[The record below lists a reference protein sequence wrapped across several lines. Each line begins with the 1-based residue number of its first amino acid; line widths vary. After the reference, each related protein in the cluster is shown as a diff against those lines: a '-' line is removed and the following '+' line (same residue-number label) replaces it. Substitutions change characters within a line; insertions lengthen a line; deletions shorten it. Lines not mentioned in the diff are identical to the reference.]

1 MKINNS
7 EMVVKRFRIH
17 FKHSLNR
24 IDAKG
29 LVTDSKAPTE
39 PITIMETELAY
50 YPASL
55 LIVPNSKGDLE
66 FITAKELGKLFVEF
80 FRFAFSSTI
89 KIRDISV
96 GAVCVAMTAFGYDLH
111 IEKGVIGFHISS
123 FELGKMRNSI
133 REKKDEIGKNT
144 KLFREVIGEFDPSK
158 I

>member
-17 FKHSLNR
+17 FKHSFNR

-89 KIRDISV
+89 KTRDISV
-96 GAVCVAMTAFGYDLH
+96 GAVCVAMITFGYDLR
-111 IEKGVIGFHISS
+111 IEKGGI
-123 FELGKMRNSI
+123 ELGKMRNSI
-133 REKKDEIGKNT
+133 REKKRRNRGT
-144 KLFREVIGEFDPSK
+144 LLLK
-158 I
+158 ILLYRN

>member
-1 MKINNS
+1 
-7 EMVVKRFRIH
+7 
-17 FKHSLNR
+17 
-24 IDAKG
+24 
-29 LVTDSKAPTE
+29 
-39 PITIMETELAY
+39 METELAY

-55 LIVPNSKGDLE
+55 LIVPDSKGDLE

-89 KIRDISV
+89 KIIDISV

-111 IEKGVIGFHISS
+111 IENGVIGFHISS

-144 KLFREVIGEFDPSK
+144 KLFNEVVGRFSY
-158 I
+158 